1 MNEIIA
7 AESEVKDAVS
17 AKNHLEQTAM
27 AICGKPF
34 STDKLSDILFHIT
47 QMPGVTLPVQS
58 AIRAVAF
65 LLEETAETETA
76 DKIAKLVVTAI
87 SPHVARIQETSEN
100 LNNTQ
105 AKIAELT
112 TNLNKDATEGTTN
125 LDSRLDKV
133 HEAVTT
139 LTSQVKE
146 ASQQTGYKGAL
157 MKGLDDADTNIDTVK
172 RTARNAIR
180 ARQILVDIPK
190 DSNLAPN
197 KISHAQLV
205 IKIKEALKS
214 ITEEDSPDL
223 EVRAVSQFNNGGTV
237 IEFQTPEAANYLKN
251 KKNKEKFIQ
260 ALEPNASIK
269 ERTYSVIIQFVPLT
283 FNIDSTEHLRDLETE
298 NNWSQNTITLA
309 RWIKP
314 PAKRNPSQRVAH
326 LLLILNDPKSAN
338 EGIRDGITLNQNILQ
353 VKKNK
358 REPIRCAKCQ
368 HYGHIAKECVF
379 HRDVCANCAGEHRTT
394 ECNNKD
400 RTCCISCESD
410 DHSSWDRKCPE
421 FERRCNTLDAKNQ
434 DNTMPYFPTDEPWTQ
449 VSAPPKAAPYKRTSP
464 PPATQETRFR
474 TQDTLD
480 QHFNQRSSR
489 PSRGTSHLP
498 RNAGFAARRPSY
510 RQSPTP
516 DTHTNLTQHE

>member
-47 QMPGVTLPVQS
+47 QMPGVTLPVQL

-76 DKIAKLVVTAI
+76 DKIAKLIVTAI
-87 SPHVARIQETSEN
+87 SPHIARIQETSEN

-105 AKIAELT
+105 AKIVELT

-146 ASQQTGYKGAL
+146 ASQQTGYKGTL
-157 MKGLDDADTNIDTVK
+157 MKGLDDADTNIDTMK
-172 RTARNAIR
+172 RAARNTIK
-180 ARQILVDIPK
+180 ARQILVNIPK
-190 DSNLAPN
+190 DSNLTPN

-214 ITEEDSPDL
+214 LMEEDSPDL

-237 IEFQTPEAANYLKN
+237 IEFQTPEATDYLKN

-260 ALEPNASIK
+260 VLEPNASIK

-283 FNIDSTEHLRDLETE
+283 FNTDSTEHL
-298 NNWSQNTITLA
+298 
-309 RWIKP
+309 
-314 PAKRNPSQRVAH
+314 
-326 LLLILNDPKSAN
+326 
-338 EGIRDGITLNQNILQ
+338 
-353 VKKNK
+353 
-358 REPIRCAKCQ
+358 
-368 HYGHIAKECVF
+368 
-379 HRDVCANCAGEHRTT
+379 
-394 ECNNKD
+394 
-400 RTCCISCESD
+400 
-410 DHSSWDRKCPE
+410 
-421 FERRCNTLDAKNQ
+421 
-434 DNTMPYFPTDEPWTQ
+434 
-449 VSAPPKAAPYKRTSP
+449 
-464 PPATQETRFR
+464 
-474 TQDTLD
+474 
-480 QHFNQRSSR
+480 
-489 PSRGTSHLP
+489 
-498 RNAGFAARRPSY
+498 
-510 RQSPTP
+510 
-516 DTHTNLTQHE
+516 